1 MESKSFVR
9 YKYKMESF
17 AFMLKPIVDKFY
29 EEAKICKERIET
41 LEKRNKELEEKIAK
55 LESQGKKKKPEVVV
69 IGDDDD
75 VYADEA
81 LAPPASSLAPIKE
94 EKPVMITESVTTPQ
108 EESKQVNVT
117 VDKSRKEYMKEYQ
130 RNYRKKQKEIALN
143 L

>member
-1 MESKSFVR
+1 MESSV
-9 YKYKMESF
+9 
-17 AFMLKPIVDKFY
+17 FMLKPFVDKFY
-29 EEAKICKERIET
+29 EEATIYKKHIET
-41 LEKRNKELEEKIAK
+41 LEKRIKQLEEENAR
-55 LESQGKKKKPEVVV
+55 LVSQGKKKKPEVVV

-94 EKPVMITESVTTPQ
+94 EKPVMIPENVTTPQ

-117 VDKSRKEYMKEYQ
+117 IDKSRKEYMKEYQ